1 MIRRGYFFLAAH
13 VFPLLQF
20 LGAQFSPKIKQRV
33 SALKVQKVNT
43 KGAIWFHCSSLG
55 EYEMA
60 MPLIQEFLDN
70 SQDHILVSFF
80 SASGYG
86 KCEETSRI
94 SKIYLP
100 LDSQANAAELFKN
113 INPKAFILVKYEFW
127 LGYMEE
133 AIMQGIPS
141 FLVSGL
147 LRPGHFMGK
156 FYGKP
161 WRRALARFE
170 GLYMQNQESVE
181 IAEKMGL
188 KATHSGDLRFNRVLE
203 NKAVNL
209 TNPIFEHFAGQ
220 HKILLILGSSW
231 SAEEKMLSKLTL
243 PEGLGVIIAPH
254 DISAKHIKEI
264 KTLFPA
270 SQSYTDYIDEKSK
283 VLILNTIGQLKY
295 AYQYGHFAFIGGAFG
310 KGLHNILEPMAYG
323 LPVIFGPHHDKFPE
337 GRLAIE
343 QGIGFEVNSESE
355 LQNTIDSLYLN
366 YKNYESNIKKWV
378 SSMQVNTSRI
388 FAQIQAS
395 IKKGHI

>member
-13 VFPLLQF
+13 FFPILQF

-43 KGAIWFHCSSLG
+43 QGVIWFHCSSLG

-100 LDSQANAAELFKN
+100 LDSQANAAELFKK

-127 LGYMEE
+127 LAYMEE
-133 AIMQGIPS
+133 AIKQGIPS

-161 WRRALARFE
+161 WRRSLAGFE

-181 IAEKMGL
+181 IAKKMGL
-188 KATHSGDLRFNRVLE
+188 KATFSGDLRFNRVLE
-203 NKAVNL
+203 NKAVNPA
-209 TNPIFEHFAGQ
+209 NPIFEHFAGQ
-220 HKILLILGSSW
+220 HKNVLILGSSW
-231 SAEEKMLSKLTL
+231 LAEEKMLSKLTL

-270 SQSYTDYIDEKSK
+270 AQSYTDYKEVKSK
-283 VLILNTIGQLKY
+283 ILILNTIGQLKY

-323 LPVIFGPHHDKFPE
+323 LPVIFGPQHHKFPE
-337 GRLAIE
+337 GKLAQE
-343 QGIGFEVNSESE
+343 QGIGFQVNSVIE
-355 LQNTIDSLYLN
+355 LQKTIDLLYLN

-378 SSMQVNTSRI
+378 SSMQVNTSSI
-388 FAQIQAS
+388 FAQIKAS
-395 IKKGHI
+395 IKKA